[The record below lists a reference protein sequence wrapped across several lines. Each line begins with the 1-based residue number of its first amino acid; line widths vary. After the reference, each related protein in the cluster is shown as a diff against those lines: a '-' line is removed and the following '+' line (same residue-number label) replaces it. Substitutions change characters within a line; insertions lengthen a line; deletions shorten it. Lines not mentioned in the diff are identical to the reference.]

1 MTTDAENLLGAYQGK
16 LQGKSKGDNILR
28 ELNKILMVIPDK
40 HPVASILLQ
49 KAKLGLDN
57 VNEVVIENGKT
68 DSFDHK
74 GGKISIELRY
84 DVSDMAYGL
93 LFETYNAAQCREWV
107 ALDKNFKTIAEYGF
121 LAYGEDKTKIEAVT
135 LMNYM
140 RLLQIAQ
147 GFSSPQNYPDIVE
160 RQFSRCQRIKHLG
173 RSADELKVDYEHLSL
188 TTPHNSQAKRKDLK
202 YQYLGMKSPEVAAF
216 DVCML
221 MSSMKA
227 RDKLK
232 AIVMRSKNPPNNF
245 NSKSKLS
252 LFLKA
257 FGAEWGRRMNIDE
270 NRQLPHLWLKGGGAV
285 SFHLD
290 LSLLQSDL
298 WFSNEMVTYAHLYAK
313 SDWVYTWS

>member
-121 LAYGEDKTKIEAVT
+121 LVYGEDKTKIEAVT

-160 RQFSRCQRIKHLG
+160 RQFSRCQRIKHIG
-173 RSADELKVDYEHLSL
+173 RSAGELKVDYENLCL
-188 TTPHNSQAKRKDLK
+188 TTPHDSKAQRKNQK
-202 YQYLGMKSPEVAAF
+202 YHYLGMKSPEVAAF

-221 MSSMKA
+221 MSGMRA
-227 RDKLK
+227 RDKMK
-232 AIVMRSKNPPNNF
+232 AIVNKSNNPP
-245 NSKSKLS
+245 KSLELS
-252 LFLKA
+252 RFLSR
-257 FGAEWGRRMNIDE
+257 FVAEWNQRMNLDE
-270 NRQLPHLWLKGGGAV
+270 RRQLPSLWLQGGGQA
-285 SFHLD
+285 SFHFD
-290 LSLLQSDL
+290 LSLTQSDL
-298 WFSNEMVTYAHLYAK
+298 WFSNEMLTHAHVYAK
-313 SDWVYTWS
+313 SDWAYKQ